1 METLLISINTVTIG
15 ALFLAIIYTAGVVW
29 RVELE
34 LDVSYKL
41 FLAAIL
47 FLVAAEILDLYYAID
62 NSFAIGLTVKIL
74 RMLFALGFL
83 SGMLFMRDIVRKAD
97 GEKDKK

>member
-1 METLLISINTVTIG
+1 METLLIGVNAVTIG

-34 LDVSYKL
+34 LDISYKF

-62 NSFAIGLTVKIL
+62 NSFAVALAVKFF

-83 SGMLFMRDIVRKAD
+83 SGVLFMRDIVRKVD